1 MNPEENSPHV
11 AVLGGEPAALA
22 CVARLLR
29 EGVRVT
35 HLFSVPWGLWG
46 ASREIGVAYPELGEP
61 LERLEFA
68 LGSELALEFHQ
79 WGRLGVELLL
89 EHAQGWDGM
98 RRGSRLS
105 LSRSERESTLVATDA
120 LHRGRVCEDT
130 VRLMSG
136 AAASNYAPLSTEV
149 HQAVFETHTL
159 AFPPSGL
166 CQFLVQNLVGNTHY
180 RPLELS
186 SEMDWAELDV
196 RTFDTGTDVRR
207 NGETLVESDLLVVA
221 CGLETTR
228 VLKKFQKVLVPLLG
242 QAFVSA
248 PLREASRASVVGLT
262 ASWGHERYRFDA
274 ERRLLGC
281 GINPGAG
288 EYHDTAIA
296 LPQVQEGFRRRAVQL
311 FADLDDSTETEA
323 MWGVLFT
330 ATCDGL
336 PLLGPLPGEPRI
348 HLATG
353 FSTSAWSRGYAAGD
367 ELARCLT
374 GGQAPPLIQRCS
386 PRRLL

>member
-1 MNPEENSPHV
+1 M
-11 AVLGGEPAALA
+11 A
-22 CVARLLR
+22 CAARLLL
-29 EGVRVT
+29 EGARVT
-35 HLFSVPWGLWG
+35 HLFPVPWGLWG

-68 LGSELALEFHQ
+68 LDSELALEFHQ
-79 WGRLGVELLL
+79 WGRRGVERLL
-89 EHAQGWDGM
+89 EHARGWEGM

-105 LSRSERESTLVATDA
+105 LTRSEQESALVASDA
-120 LHRGRVCEDT
+120 LHRSRLCEDT

-136 AAASNYAPLSTEV
+136 AAGSNYAPLSTEV
-149 HQAVFETHTL
+149 HQAVFETHTV
-159 AFPPSGL
+159 AFPPAGL
-166 CQFLVQNLVGNTHY
+166 SQFLIQNLAGNAHY

-186 SEMDWAELDV
+186 SEVDWTELDV
-196 RTFDTGTDVRR
+196 RTFDSGVRLNR
-207 NGETLVESDLLVVA
+207 EGECLLEADLLVVA

-228 VLKKFQKVLVPLLG
+228 ILRKFQKVMVPLLG
-242 QAFVSA
+242 QAFLSP
-248 PLREASRASVVGLT
+248 PLREVSRASVVGIT
-262 ASWGHERYRFDA
+262 ASWGHERYRFDP

-281 GINPGAG
+281 GINPGDG
-288 EYHDTAIA
+288 EYHDTALA
-296 LPQVQEGFRRRAVQL
+296 LPEAQEGFRRRAVQI
-311 FADLDDSTETEA
+311 FADLGASMEPEM

-367 ELARCLT
+367 ELARCLA
-374 GGQAPPLIQRCS
+374 GGQATPLMQRCS
-386 PRRLL
+386 PRRMT